1 MGHSPS
7 RSNGAGDPL
16 PSRFARFRRRLRLHR
31 RRRSGDDSASAKA
44 IAADEFA
51 GIARIR
57 ILKVCCCFVG
67 SLLFFFLNIWLV
79 ALLPR
84 FRSSGRN
91 PYVDFIRISV

>member
-7 RSNGAGDPL
+7 RPNACAAVDAL

-31 RRRSGDDSASAKA
+31 RHRSDDSASKA

-57 ILKVCCCFVG
+57 IVKVRPAGRLCRQPASCCVTATFYG
-67 SLLFFFLNIWLV
+67 
-79 ALLPR
+79 
-84 FRSSGRN
+84 FRLRGRN
-91 PYVDFIRISV
+91 PWRI